1 MKIITDYVILSV
13 IQRILWYLLH
23 KYQYMIKIELE
34 AAFCL
39 NWVDIFIL
47 SHFVSCHE
55 LDFNFP

>member
-1 MKIITDYVILSV
+1 MKIITDYV

>member
-1 MKIITDYVILSV
+1 MKIITVDV
-13 IQRILWYLLH
+13 IQRILWYQFH
-23 KYQYMIKIELE
+23 KYQYTNRIELE